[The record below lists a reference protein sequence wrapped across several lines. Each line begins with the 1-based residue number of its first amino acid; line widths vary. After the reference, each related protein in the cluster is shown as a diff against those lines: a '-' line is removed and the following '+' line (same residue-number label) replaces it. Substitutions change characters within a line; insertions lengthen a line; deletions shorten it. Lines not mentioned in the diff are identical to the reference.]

1 MYTYT
6 INVKNTNDATD
17 PGLSTVIMTVARLDE
32 NYEFEEEYSD
42 DGSAIVTIRTSAYIG
57 SLLDTC
63 DAVISYT
70 EDEE

>member
-32 NYEFEEEYSD
+32 NYEFED
-42 DGSAIVTIRTSAYIG
+42 DGSAVTIRTSANIC

-63 DAVISYT
+63 DAVISYDVFRYT

>member
-6 INVKNTNDATD
+6 IRTSDDVTD
-17 PGLSTVIMTVARLDE
+17 GLSTVIMTVARLDE

-42 DGSAIVTIRTSAYIG
+42 DGSAIVTIRTSANIG

-63 DAVISYT
+63 DAVISYDY
-70 EDEE
+70 E